1 MTIAIAWTRGVGP
14 LRELVVASDSR
25 LTGGGHVDTCQKI
38 FPLER
43 GDSFLAFCGD
53 TALAFPL
60 IFQIQSAI
68 NNYRSAADRGEDVS
82 KLLGRI
88 LQLINAY
95 KDAWKDFDP
104 EVADTDNTITR
115 FLFGGW
121 SWQFGKFFIYPIHYN
136 PTVNEF
142 RAYTHRKKL
151 KRLQLPKTEKCISIG
166 NYVVEFNAY
175 LQAVIKERK
184 LTVLDYEPLEILAR
198 MLKTPK
204 FTDRYSHESPYR
216 PGERTGA
223 IGGAPQMIKIYQHSN
238 YRPVAVRWPPEGAT
252 KVTLFGRPLFDFEKT
267 LHPIFDIPN
276 REIYYPL
283 SDVKN

>member
-1 MTIAIAWTRGVGP
+1 M
-14 LRELVVASDSR
+14 
-25 LTGGGHVDTCQKI
+25 
-38 FPLER
+38 
-43 GDSFLAFCGD
+43 
-53 TALAFPL
+53 
-60 IFQIQSAI
+60 
-68 NNYRSAADRGEDVS
+68 S

-283 SDVKN
+283 SDVKNRMILVMAFRTGLLRFAVARLSLTVDRDVSFGLYTLAVLLNIRADGRLRRNEHAEGASRSASRILI